1 MTKFRS
7 DASSRISDVSL
18 TLQSIAK
25 ALGGKV
31 NGDQVLA
38 PGPGHSP
45 EDRSLSVKIDSE
57 APDGFVVFSFAS
69 DDPIICRDH
78 VRQRCGLPAFEPH
91 SRRPRTS
98 SAELRQL
105 MQSVVATLEEERP
118 PSGLLTDT
126 YCYTDENGAELYQVL
141 RYMPKTFRYR
151 RPNGN
156 GGFIWG
162 IGNARRVPYRLPD
175 ILKYPDATTFICEG
189 EKDANR
195 VAELELTATTAAS
208 GEWTPGMIQL
218 LAGRDIL
225 ILEDNDK
232 TGRQKA
238 SDLAT
243 KLHGIAKSVRIVA
256 LPGLAEGGDV
266 SDYLD
271 AGHSKDELIEQCFAT
286 PVIETVKPAATESPT
301 PTTRFKLV
309 RFGQIALQTA
319 LTYLVAGL
327 IPRVGLIVIWGP
339 PKCGK
344 SFWIFDLVMHIAL
357 GWTYRGRKVRAGSV
371 VYLALEGHAGFH
383 RRVAAFR
390 KSHSVVDA
398 PFHLITTRTD
408 LVRDH
413 LVLIAAIRA
422 ESVTPAAVV
431 VDTLNRSL
439 PGSESKDEDMGAYV
453 KAADAIREAFDCAV
467 IIIHHC
473 GVAGD
478 RPRGHTSLAG
488 AVDAQLAVRRDMAH
502 NVVVEVEWMKDGDT
516 EGDVIISKLERV
528 PLGLDDDKNELS
540 SCVVMPSEAPAADAT
555 GDSLTKNQRT
565 MFSIL
570 YEAGPRGL
578 TLAEWNKTTR
588 DAGIGVRRKADLVD
602 LRTALHAKGLIYES
616 NDRWI
621 ARRE

>member
-1 MTKFRS
+1 LIPG
-7 DASSRISDVSL
+7 ISDVTL

-31 NGDQVLA
+31 NRDQVLA

-45 EDRSLSVKIDSE
+45 EDRSLSIKLDPT
-57 APDGFVVFSFAS
+57 APDGFVVHSFAN
-69 DDPIICRDH
+69 DDPLICRDH
-78 VRQRCGLPAFEPH
+78 VRQRCGLPAFQPRA
-91 SRRPRTS
+91 RRPRTS

-118 PSGLLTDT
+118 PSGILTDT
-126 YCYTDENGAELYQVL
+126 YCYTDENGTELYQVL

-156 GGFIWG
+156 GGFVWG
-162 IGNARRVPYRLPD
+162 IGDARRVPYRLAD
-175 ILKYPDATTFICEG
+175 ILKYPDGTIFVCEG

-208 GEWTPGMIQL
+208 GDWTPEMIRV
-218 LAGRDIL
+218 LADHDVL
-225 ILEDNDK
+225 ILQDNDDP
-232 TGRQKA
+232 GRKKA
-238 SDLAT
+238 ADLAT
-243 KLHGIAKSVRIVA
+243 KLHSIVKSVRIVA
-256 LPGLAEGGDV
+256 LPELSEGGDV

-271 AGHSKDELIEQCFAT
+271 AGHSKDELIEQCFAA
-286 PVIETVKPAATESPT
+286 PVIETVTPAVAESSPPPATH
-301 PTTRFKLV
+301 FKLI
-309 RFGQIALQTA
+309 RFGQITLQTT

-357 GWTYRGRKVRAGSV
+357 GLSYRGHKVHQGDI

-390 KSHSVVDA
+390 QRHNIADA
-398 PFHLITTRTD
+398 PFYLITARTD

-413 LVLIAAIRA
+413 LVLITDIRTQSA
-422 ESVTPAAVV
+422 KPVAVV
-431 VDTLNRSL
+431 IDTLNRSL

-453 KAADAIREAFDCAV
+453 KAADAIREAFNCAV

-488 AVDAQLAVRRDMAH
+488 AVDAQLAVKRDTAH
-502 NVVVEVEWMKDGDT
+502 NVIVEVEWMKDGDT

-540 SCVVMPSEAPAADAT
+540 SCVVVPTEAPAADAD
-555 GDSLTKNQRT
+555 GDKLSPNQRT
-565 MFSIL
+565 MLSIL
-570 YEAGPRGL
+570 FDAGPRGL

-588 DAGIGVRRKADLVD
+588 DAGIGAKRKADLVD

-621 ARRE
+621 AKRE